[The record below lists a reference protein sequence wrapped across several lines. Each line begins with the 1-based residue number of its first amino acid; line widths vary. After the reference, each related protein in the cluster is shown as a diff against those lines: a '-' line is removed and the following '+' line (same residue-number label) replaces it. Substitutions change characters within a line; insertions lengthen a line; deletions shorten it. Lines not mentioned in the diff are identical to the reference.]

1 MVKRF
6 LSRWLPFIVYCTL
19 IVWLSLTPAP
29 PTIDDAFF
37 GWDKF
42 QHAAAYG
49 VLALLAFRA
58 FGDDPDAVKW
68 RWLKAVVGTVCIGG
82 LLEIAQGLFTKT
94 RTAEFDDLLAD
105 LIGAGGAYL
114 ATLMYRFI
122 MPGEKKN
129 RS

>member
-6 LSRWLPFIVYCTL
+6 LSRWLPFIVYGVL

-37 GWDKF
+37 EWDKV
-42 QHAAAYG
+42 QHAGAYG
-49 VLALLAFRA
+49 LFTLLAFRG
-58 FGDDPDAVKW
+58 FSDGSDAVKW
-68 RWLKAVVGTVCIGG
+68 RWLKAVVVTVCIGG

-94 RTAEFDDLLAD
+94 RTAEFGDLLAD
-105 LIGAGGAYL
+105 LVGAGGAYL
-114 ATLMYRFI
+114 AVRMYRFI